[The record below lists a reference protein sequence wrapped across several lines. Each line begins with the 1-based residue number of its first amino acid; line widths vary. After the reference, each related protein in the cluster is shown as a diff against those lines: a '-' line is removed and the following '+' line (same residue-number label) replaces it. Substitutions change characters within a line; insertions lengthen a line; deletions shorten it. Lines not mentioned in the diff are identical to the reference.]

1 MDQASKAVK
10 QAVVQGRKQ
19 VSEERRR
26 KVRERA
32 AARQASRSVR
42 TFASGGGGRAQKYS
56 RAGGGQKF
64 YASIKGMKIK
74 TQSALQAI
82 DEHNSRSD
90 HITINVNRDRTR
102 LNRVIIGDS
111 AITVQDAVMSFITRS
126 GQKVRKNSVL
136 AHEFVIW
143 ASPGYFTQGSAE
155 EQAARLDD
163 WLQANKEYLKD
174 QFGDAVVR
182 LDLHMDETSPHLH
195 CVLAHTP
202 TGPQSSS
209 AIFGGE
215 RDSLR
220 QLQTGYSSFM
230 SFLGLERGE
239 PKNEKA
245 PASTLAEFYSKMNE
259 PLPSLPA
266 VTPPPAGPRPQVSR
280 LQSLGLASDSA
291 EQIRAQEKWD
301 RQMKAHRDSKV
312 AREKWMVTHLDQYH
326 KRAQVA
332 ELAKLQASRAI
343 ESYRQKESEFDRIK
357 RIADQVKDI
366 DLVDV
371 LKKLGATESASSK
384 EGHKSREFVL
394 DGQKIAITNNLFV
407 IQGSR
412 EGGRG
417 AINLMMK
424 LDNSS
429 FKDSVQSLSEMFG
442 EDAATTAL
450 AAHRVDAAKTDLQAI
465 LQEPPTLPARDE
477 SKTAQVRSYL
487 TERGIPEYWADH
499 FLSKGVVYADQR
511 GNAVIPRANGGA
523 FIRGT
528 VGGRNNKFKRTL
540 GAGALGGFHLPGN
553 DGTLILCEGPLDA
566 LALRTMHPESQ
577 IICTGG
583 NLIDLKSQ
591 EIATA
596 VAAATEVKAAFDNDQ
611 QGRQFAAN
619 LKKIYGEKVSAM
631 LPPDEGMDWSE
642 KLRLNPQFAKAA
654 PGQPE
659 YQEASR
665 NEEKEGMTL

>member
-10 QAVVQGRKQ
+10 KAISQGKKQ
-19 VSEERRR
+19 ISEERRQ
-26 KVRERA
+26 KTRERA
-32 AARQASRSVR
+32 AARQASRAVR
-42 TFASGGGGRAQKYS
+42 TFTSGNGGRAQKYS

-74 TQSALQAI
+74 TLSALQAI

-111 AITVQDAVMSFITRS
+111 STSVQDAVMNFITRS
-126 GQKVRKNSVL
+126 GQKIRKNSVL
-136 AHEFVIW
+136 AHEFVLI
-143 ASPGYFTQGSAE
+143 ASPGFFTRGDAA
-155 EQAARLDD
+155 EQAARLED
-163 WLQANKEYLKD
+163 WVQANKEYLQE
-174 QFGDAVVR
+174 QFGDALVR
-182 LDLHMDETSPHLH
+182 MDLHMDETTPHLQA
-195 CVLAHTP
+195 VLAHTP
-202 TGPQSSS
+202 SGPQSSS
-209 AIFGGE
+209 AMFGGE

-239 PKNEKA
+239 PKNAKT
-245 PASTLAEFYSKMNE
+245 PASTLSEFYARMNE
-259 PLPSLPA
+259 PLPNMPA
-266 VTPPPAGPRPQVSR
+266 VTPPPTGPRPEITS
-280 LQSLGLASDSA
+280 LQALGIAGDSEA
-291 EQIRAQEKWD
+291 QIKWD
-301 RQMKAHRDSKV
+301 AQMKKHRDSK
-312 AREKWMVTHLDQYH
+312 ATREKWMVAHLDQYH

-332 ELAKLQASRAI
+332 ELAKLQAARAI

-357 RIADQVKDI
+357 RIADKVKDV
-366 DLVDV
+366 DLVEV
-371 LKKLGATESASSK
+371 LKMLGATESQGSK
-384 EGHKSREFVL
+384 EGHKSREFSL

-407 IQGSR
+407 MQGSR

-417 AINLMMK
+417 AINLLMK

-429 FKDSVQSLSEMFG
+429 FKDAVQRLAELLG
-442 EDAATTAL
+442 EDATAAAI
-450 AAHRVDAAKTDLQAI
+450 AAHRVETARSDLNSI

-499 FLSKGVVYADQR
+499 FLSEGVVYADKR
-511 GNAVIPRANGGA
+511 GNAVIPRRRGGA
-523 FIRGT
+523 FTRGT
-528 VGGRNNKFKRTL
+528 IGGRANKFKRTL

-553 DGTLILCEGPLDA
+553 DGTLILCEGPFDA
-566 LALRTMHPESQ
+566 LALRTMHPTSS

-591 EIATA
+591 EIAAA
-596 VAAATEVKAAFDNDQ
+596 VAAATEVLAAFDNDT
-611 QGRQFAAN
+611 QGRQFAAD
-619 LKKIYGEKVSAM
+619 LKKIYREKVSAM
-631 LPPDEGMDWSE
+631 LPPDEGMDWAE

-659 YQEASR
+659 YQEAQR
-665 NEEKEGMTL
+665 NDEKEGMTL